1 MLSTVYGGLF
11 MIQEQTKENKM
22 GTMPINKLLFQM
34 SMPMIIS
41 MLIQAL
47 YNIVDSIF
55 VAQISENA
63 LTAVSLAFPYQNI
76 MIAIASG
83 TGVGVNAVLSRS
95 LGEKNFEKA
104 NRTACTGIVLSVISY
119 LVIAIS
125 GILFSKKFFA
135 LQTDIQEII
144 DYGYSYLIICTVL
157 SFGIF
162 LEIMFERLLQSTG
175 KTIYTMFSQGIGAI
189 FNIIFDPIL
198 IFGLLGFPE
207 MGIKGAA
214 LATVLGQILSM
225 IIALIFNLT
234 KNNELKFRKTYFYGN
249 SKIIKDVYAIAIPSI
264 LMMSIGSVMTFSLN
278 KILIAFTTTATAVL
292 GVYFKLQSFIFMPIF
307 GLNNGMVPIVA
318 YNYGAM
324 KKARVTKTIKSSI
337 FVAESLMF
345 LGVILFQFLP
355 KQLLG
360 FFNASQEMLA
370 IGVPALRII
379 CLHFLLAGFAII
391 STSVFQALGAGV
403 YSLIVSA
410 SRQLLVLI
418 PAAYLLSLTGN
429 VNNVWWAFPIAELIS
444 VTLCTVFL
452 KKLLKVKFD

>member
-1 MLSTVYGGLF
+1 MEERH
-11 MIQEQTKENKM
+11 IKENKM

-34 SMPMIIS
+34 SMPMIVS
-41 MLIQAL
+41 MLIQAF
-47 YNIVDSIF
+47 YNIIDSIF

-63 LTAVSLAFPYQNI
+63 LTAVSLAFPYQNL

-83 TGVGVNAVLSRS
+83 TGVGVNAVLSKS

-104 NRTACTGIVLSVISY
+104 NRTACTGIVLSILSY

-125 GILFSKKFFA
+125 GLLFSRKFFE

-144 DYGYSYLIICTVL
+144 DYGYSYMIICTTL

-198 IFGLLGFPE
+198 IFGMFGFPK
-207 MGIKGAA
+207 MGIAGAA
-214 LATVLGQILSM
+214 LATVIGQILAM
-225 IIALIFNLT
+225 IIGLVFNIT
-234 KNNELKFRKTYFYGN
+234 KNHDLNFKREYFTGN
-249 SKIIKDVYAIAIPSI
+249 SKIIKTIYGIGIPSI

-278 KILIAFTTTATAVL
+278 KILIAFTATATAVL

-318 YNYGAM
+318 YNYGA
-324 KKARVTKTIKSSI
+324 KRKERVTKTIKTSI
-337 FVAESLMF
+337 FVAELLMLMGLF
-345 LGVILFQFLP
+345 VFQFFPERLFS
-355 KQLLG
+355 L
-360 FFNASQEMLA
+360 FNASDSMLT
-370 IGVPALRII
+370 IGIPALRII
-379 CLHFLLAGFAII
+379 SLHFLLAGFAII
-391 STSVFQALGAGV
+391 SSSVFQALGSGV

-418 PAAYLLSLTGN
+418 PAAYLLSLSGN
-429 VNNVWWAFPIAELIS
+429 VSAVWWAFPIAETVS
-444 VTLCTVFL
+444 VTLCAIFL
-452 KKLLKVKFD
+452 SKLIKSKFS